1 MNISTFTGLSLIVF
15 SLTACG
21 TAGGDSDSNSSG
33 TSPSDYETYNAAHD
47 AITDAGLRASAVPLG
62 TAAADARS
70 DTVEMSGIYG
80 IQSDDLLGTD
90 AILGEM
96 SMTANFGNDTVS
108 GSMTNNFI
116 AFDDASGAHV
126 EGSAEPLSGSMT
138 YVGTVSGDGITSHFD
153 GILTR
158 VDGTQYDLY
167 VDMTGTF
174 YTVTDGTLTELGAI
188 GNFGGNITVVGDAT
202 GTIYD
207 LTDAYDFDPAAPGK
221 ETGFVVCESLC
232 SGE

>member
-33 TSPSDYETYNAAHD
+33 TSQSDYETYNAAHD
-47 AITDAGLRASAVPLG
+47 AITDAGLVASAVALG
-62 TAAADARS
+62 ASAADARS

-116 AFDDASGAHV
+116 AFGDTSGAHT
-126 EGSAEPLSGSMT
+126 EDSAEPLSGSMT

-188 GNFGGNITVVGDAT
+188 GNFGGNITVVGDT
-202 GTIYD
+202 SGKIYD
-207 LTDAYDFDPAAPGK
+207 LTDGYDFDSRSGN

>member
-15 SLTACG
+15 SLAACG
-21 TAGGDSDSNSSG
+21 TAGGDADSNSSG
-33 TSPSDYETYNAAHD
+33 TSQSDYETYNAAHD
-47 AITDAGLRASAVPLG
+47 AITDKDLVATASALG
-62 TAAADARS
+62 TAAANARS

-80 IQSDDLLGTD
+80 IQSDALLGTD

-108 GSMTNNFI
+108 GAMTNNFI
-116 AFDDASGAHV
+116 AFDGANGAHS
-126 EGSAEPLSGSMT
+126 EGSVEPLSGSMA
-138 YVGTVSGDGITSHFD
+138 YSGTISGNTAVSHFD

-158 VDGTQYDLY
+158 TDGTQYDLY
-167 VDMTGTF
+167 VDMEGTF
-174 YTVTDGTLTELGAI
+174 YTVTGGVLSELGAI
-188 GNFGGNITVVGDAT
+188 GNFEGNITVIGDAT

-207 LTDAYDFDPAAPGK
+207 LTDGYDFDSRSGN